1 MIGNSENEAS
11 DQEEDSGLL
20 KVKVKSKEEKDKEE
34 QEHIEWLKGRREKV
48 NPEIE
53 KNMVCYY

>member
-1 MIGNSENEAS
+1 MNYLSGNWFNLNQNLFLDDELDFE
-11 DQEEDSGLL
+11 
-20 KVKVKSKEEKDKEE
+20 DKEE